1 MNNDLISRDVLRK
14 RMNQYVFPITTNNL
28 MGAADAYYR
37 ILHIID
43 DLPSVKSF
51 PSFDLSANALLDEA
65 ATGHH
70 IRFRETDEMCPEC
83 QRDLEVYYCEN
94 RTYAVRCKHCKMVT
108 LVQARNYDE
117 AAEKVGL
124 KPSRFER
131 AGQWKYL
138 RTAVGNRLQCDVCNH
153 YIDVGN
159 DRNFC
164 PNCGTR
170 MIQKVLMTEVSH
182 E

>member
-1 MNNDLISRDVLRK
+1 MNKDLISRDVLKK

-37 ILHIID
+37 ILHIVD

-51 PSFDLSANALLDEA
+51 PSFDISANALLDEA
-65 ATGHH
+65 VSERN
-70 IRFRETDEMCPEC
+70 IRFRETDEACPQC
-83 QRDLEVYYCEN
+83 VRDLEVYYCEN
-94 RTYAVRCKHCKMVT
+94 RTYAVRCKHCKTVT
-108 LVQARNYDE
+108 LVQAKNYDE

-124 KPSRFER
+124 EPSRFER
-131 AGQWKYL
+131 VGQWKYYK
-138 RTAVGNRLQCDVCNH
+138 TACGNRLQCNVCNH

-159 DRNFC
+159 DRKFC

-170 MIQKVLMTEVSH
+170 MHPNVLMQEESH